1 MFLYLHYKYSAQLDV
16 KDQSIEQIKQSS
28 IAFDMESAS
37 KIHQII
43 SLLGPQGLFTRMF
56 LIGARD

>member
-28 IAFDMESAS
+28 IA
-37 KIHQII
+37 
-43 SLLGPQGLFTRMF
+43 
-56 LIGARD
+56 